1 MAQLEQ
7 MAQFISL
14 DQQEEMVPQ
23 MVLQELEQRCTIQ
36 IVMAGLDQ
44 VEQVMLL
51 PDLATLL
58 KVDQL
63 EGTMHLQDRRLL
75 IILQHNKVVRLLS
88 KVHLHQVEA
97 KVAVDQLEVVADN

>member
-1 MAQLEQ
+1 MATL
-7 MAQFISL
+7 
-14 DQQEEMVPQ
+14 
-23 MVLQELEQRCTIQ
+23 MVLQELEQKCTIQ
-36 IVMAGLDQ
+36 TITVVPDLMERVTLLLDQ
-44 VEQVMLL
+44 VM
-51 PDLATLL
+51 LL

-97 KVAVDQLEVVADN
+97 KVAVDQLEVVADNLN